1 MNQGKPGLDAERF
14 RAVGVVRSLPSKKRP
29 AAGTCQKTHF
39 LSNKEKKKWI
49 EDYVD
54 RETAV
59 ARKLVK
65 DAETATE
72 QVQDDMWNAENA
84 GLTTTKPEPTF
95 EEMLNGIRDSLSD
108 LENYDHE
115 LDGKDEDHDEDDP
128 AGSKLRKNNEPGWVM
143 DTISETVQY
152 RMECFRQKQM
162 KLGELVQPGRG
173 DSVDYICERDK
184 MYGMTELMVPA
195 VI

>member
-1 MNQGKPGLDAERF
+1 VNQGKPGLDAERF
-14 RAVGVVRSLPSKKRP
+14 RAVGAVRSLQSKKRP

-72 QVQDDMWNAENA
+72 QVQD
-84 GLTTTKPEPTF
+84 
-95 EEMLNGIRDSLSD
+95 EM
-108 LENYDHE
+108 
-115 LDGKDEDHDEDDP
+115 
-128 AGSKLRKNNEPGWVM
+128 
-143 DTISETVQY
+143 
-152 RMECFRQKQM
+152 
-162 KLGELVQPGRG
+162 
-173 DSVDYICERDK
+173 
-184 MYGMTELMVPA
+184 
-195 VI
+195 